1 MRVAEQSQP
10 TTLSLAEVT
19 ANFAHWR
26 STRAKKGKIPD
37 ILWQQALGLLKNY
50 STSVLSRALGIS
62 GEQIKSKML
71 AAKTN
76 VSTTSN
82 NKPVD
87 FVAINIPNIIDAV
100 NTYSTGKVEVKRPD
114 GATICIDNLTHQAL
128 TAVLTQFMRGL

>member
-37 ILWQQALGLLKNY
+37 ILWQQALSLLGHH
-50 STSVLSRALGIS
+50 STSVLSRALGIN

-71 AAKTN
+71 AVKTN
-76 VSTTSN
+76 FSATPN
-82 NKPVD
+82 NKPAD
-87 FVAINIPNIIDAV
+87 FVAINIPNITDTV
-100 NTYSTGKVEVKRPD
+100 NTYSTGKVEIKRPD
-114 GATICIDNLTHQAL
+114 GAIICVDNLTYQAL